1 MVVLIKI
8 MDENTIWLMEQRINR
23 TIEKLEKNNM
33 EGYYAKDEKE
43 ALDILKSLINKGESV
58 AVGGSETLFQI
69 GAIDFLR
76 NGDFNFL
83 DRYAEGLTRKE
94 VLDIFKKSLLTDTYI
109 VSSNAI
115 TENGELYNVDGNGN
129 RVAAMLYGPD
139 KVIIIVG
146 KNKIVKDVDEAI
158 QRNREYAAP
167 ANAKR
172 LNRKTPCAKVG
183 YCMDCSSEERIC
195 NEYTLIKRQGAKGR
209 IKVIIVGK
217 ELGY

>member
-1 MVVLIKI
+1 
-8 MDENTIWLMEQRINR
+8 MDENSIWLMEQKIKR
-23 TIEKLEKNNM
+23 TIESLEKNNM

-43 ALDILKSLINKGESV
+43 VLDIVKKLVNKGESV
-58 AVGGSETLFQI
+58 SVGGSETLFQT
-69 GAIDFLR
+69 GVIDFLR
-76 NGDFNFL
+76 NGDFEFL
-83 DRYAEGLTRKE
+83 DRYKPGLTRKE
-94 VLDIFKKSLLTDTYI
+94 VVAIFKKSFLTDTYL

-139 KVIIIVG
+139 KVIVIVG
-146 KNKIVKDVDEAI
+146 KNKIVKNLDEAI

-167 ANAKR
+167 ANCKR
-172 LNRKTPCAKVG
+172 LDRKTPCTKVG
-183 YCMDCSSEERIC
+183 YCMDCKSEERIC
-195 NEYTLIKRQGAKGR
+195 NEYTLIRRQGTKGR